1 MGCGH
6 GVAVSLVCE
15 RLDGGWLTA
24 VDRSPKMIEIA
35 KRRNGTYGDKARF
48 IAASLEDAYLGDEI
62 YDKAFAVHVAALHKP
77 GVALDTVRRRLA
89 PRGRLYLFS
98 QAPGWKTCQQAAG
111 FGAELGG
118 VLEEGGL
125 EIEETLVKDLASG
138 FAAAVVARTSR

>member
-1 MGCGH
+1 VGCGH

-89 PRGRLYLFS
+89 PRGAY
-98 QAPGWKTCQQAAG
+98 TCSARRQDGRHASRQRGSARSSAG
-111 FGAELGG
+111 CSRR
-118 VLEEGGL
+118 V
-125 EIEETLVKDLASG
+125 AS
-138 FAAAVVARTSR
+138 RSRRRW